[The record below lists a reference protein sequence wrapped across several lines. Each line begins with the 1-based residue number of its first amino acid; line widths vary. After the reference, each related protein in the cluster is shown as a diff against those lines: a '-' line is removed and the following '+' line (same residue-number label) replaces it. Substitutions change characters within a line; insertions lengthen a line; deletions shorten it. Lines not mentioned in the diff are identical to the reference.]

1 LVLGTLNEY
10 RFFWWQDI
18 LVFMSHYVSCDIPED
33 SKSFM
38 YNVQKYFLLLLI
50 ILFINCVGSVLTQ
63 LHYKLDYLLPYN
75 TDI

>member
-50 ILFINCVGSVLTQ
+50 ILFI
-63 LHYKLDYLLPYN
+63 
-75 TDI
+75 